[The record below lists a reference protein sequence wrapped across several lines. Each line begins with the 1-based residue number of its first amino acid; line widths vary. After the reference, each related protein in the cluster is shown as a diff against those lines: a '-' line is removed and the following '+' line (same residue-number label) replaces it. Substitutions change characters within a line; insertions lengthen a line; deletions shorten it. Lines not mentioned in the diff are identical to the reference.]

1 MIIINANN
9 NDDKNNDND
18 NNDNDNNDNDI
29 SLGFLIFDFSY

>member
-1 MIIINANN
+1 MIVINANN